1 MVNSRPTSAGDRFM
15 VTAIA
20 GTISHTAVGAQ
31 SLAKCPM
38 VKGSSSEGPERRVAS
53 AAISAGG
60 GMALVVAARGSLT
73 TQHVDVSVDMDKL
86 LFSDGEVVKF

>member
-1 MVNSRPTSAGDRFM
+1 
-15 VTAIA
+15 
-20 GTISHTAVGAQ
+20 
-31 SLAKCPM
+31 M